1 MEKSL
6 IKTLLRIVQ
15 SDDEKTSSS
24 RGLEQFAKMHQI
36 GYPQGRSYV
45 FNSADKQMIKDLL
58 KIEAGIDADSTRP
71 EAWDGLTRTES
82 LELGSNE
89 KLSQSNVRLNRIAVK
104 SLAGRAVYL
113 GDESLKLP
121 VGSHLELNWQH
132 VSQLNRHDGVM
143 LVENWE
149 AFENIHQLQFEP
161 TIPCRDPLVIFRG
174 MPQVY
179 RQDYV
184 VALLDS
190 LKLPVYAFVD
200 FDPSGLVIALSTPYF
215 VSLIAPPNDML
226 QVAFKACTNVA
237 RFQSQ
242 LPETQAVLEQCT
254 HSEISHYWQLFK
266 NAGVALPQEYFLSG
280 ISLVTTNELTQY

>member
-15 SDDEKTSSS
+15 SDENRFAPSL
-24 RGLEQFAKMHQI
+24 GLTQFANNHQI
-36 GYPQGRSYV
+36 GRQQGKSYL
-45 FNSADKQMIKDLL
+45 FNATDKQIIKDLL
-58 KIEAGIDADSTRP
+58 KIEAGIDANSTRP
-71 EAWDGLTRTES
+71 DAWDGLSRTES
-82 LELGSNE
+82 LALASNE
-89 KLSQSNVRLNRIAVK
+89 KLSRSNVRLNRVAVK
-104 SLAGRAVYL
+104 ALAGRALCL
-113 GDESLKLP
+113 GDEAMKLP
-121 VGSHLELNWQH
+121 DGSHLELDWQQ
-132 VSQLNRHDGVM
+132 VSLLNRHDGVV

-149 AFENIHQLQFEP
+149 AFENIHNLQFEP
-161 TIPCRDPLVIFRG
+161 NIACSNPLVIFRG

-179 RQDYV
+179 RQDYSIE
-184 VALLDS
+184 LLET

-200 FDPSGLVIALSTPYF
+200 FDPAGLMIALSTPHF
-215 VSLIAPPNDML
+215 MSLIAPPNDML
-226 QVAFKACTNVA
+226 DAAFKACTNVV

-280 ISLVTTNELTQY
+280 ISLVTTNELIQY

>member
-6 IKTLLRIVQ
+6 VKTLLRIVH

-24 RGLEQFAKMHQI
+24 LGLKLFANTHQI
-36 GYPQGRSYV
+36 GHQQGRSYV
-45 FNSADKQMIKDLL
+45 FNSADKQIIKDLL

-71 EAWDGLTRTES
+71 DAWDGLSRMES
-82 LELGSNE
+82 LALGSNE
-89 KLSQSNVRLNRIAVK
+89 KLSQSNVRLNRVAVK
-104 SLAGRAVYL
+104 ALVGRTLCL
-113 GDESLKLP
+113 GDEAMKLP
-121 VGSHLELNWQH
+121 DGSHLELDWRQAAL
-132 VSQLNRHDGVM
+132 LNRHDGVM
-143 LVENWE
+143 LIENWE
-149 AFENIHQLQFEP
+149 AFENIHNLQFELN
-161 TIPCRDPLVIFRG
+161 IACSSPLVVFRG
-174 MPQVY
+174 MPQMY
-179 RQDYV
+179 RQDHV
-184 VALLDS
+184 IALLDA

-226 QVAFKACTNVA
+226 DAAFKACTNVV

>member
-15 SDDEKTSSS
+15 NDDEKTSSS
-24 RGLEQFAKMHQI
+24 RGLEQFANMHQI
-36 GYPQGRSYV
+36 GHLQGRSYV
-45 FNSADKQMIKDLL
+45 FNAADKQIIKDLL
-58 KIEAGIDADSTRP
+58 KVEAGIDADSTRP
-71 EAWDGLTRTES
+71 EAWDGLSRTES
-82 LELGSNE
+82 LALASNE
-89 KLSQSNVRLNRIAVK
+89 KLSQSNVRLNRVAVK
-104 SLAGRAVYL
+104 ALAGSVVCL
-113 GDESLKLP
+113 GDEALKLP
-121 VGSHLELNWQH
+121 DGSHLELDWQQ
-132 VSQLNRHDGVM
+132 VAILNRHDGVM

-161 TIPCRDPLVIFRG
+161 NMASRNPLVVFRG

-226 QVAFKACTNVA
+226 QAAFKACTNGA

-242 LPETQAVLEQCT
+242 LPETQAVLEQCN
-254 HSEISHYWQLFK
+254 HSEISQYWQLFK

-280 ISLVTTNELTQY
+280 ISLEITNELTQY